1 MNKRLLLLVLLG
13 VLAFADTPAARIP
26 YFKLVRDV
34 KVNAGS
40 KLSYVIL
47 DEQVWRG
54 AQPDLRDLRLFNAE
68 NEIPFVLHEERSHS
82 STAHEA
88 VRILNKGVVGG
99 KTQMVLDLSLPEYDH
114 VELTVDAKNY
124 IAKVTAEGANDAN
137 ATQWARLTEA
147 TFFDLFSER
156 LGDNTTIKF
165 ETPSTFRYLR
175 LTFTG
180 PVKPGDVV
188 SAHHALLRTDK
199 ADYAKLSVTPQVTQE
214 GKRTVAAWKSDGKVP
229 LERVEFTIEPAQI
242 NFSRPVSVICD
253 GRNVANNE
261 ISRVRLNRQGRKI
274 ESEQLA
280 IDLDGARCKE
290 FRVEVENGDDRPLA
304 ISAITPML
312 LERRVYFDPNS
323 GAGLKL
329 YYGDEKLA
337 APNYDFAKFFSTSD
351 EADATRSELAAEM
364 ANAAFAGRPDDRPWT
379 ERNAGVMWAAMILAV
394 AGLGFWALR
403 GFKQ

>member
-1 MNKRLLLLVLLG
+1 MNKRLWFVLLLCVF
-13 VLAFADTPAARIP
+13 AFADTPTARIP
-26 YFKLVRDV
+26 YFKFVRDV
-34 KVNAGS
+34 KVNGGG

-54 AQPDLRDLRLFNAE
+54 TQADLRDLRVYNGDTE
-68 NEIPFVLHEERSHS
+68 VPFVLHEERSHS
-82 STAHEA
+82 TTAHEA

-99 KTQMVLDLSLPEYDH
+99 KTQLVLDMSLPEYDH
-114 VELTVDAKNY
+114 VELMIDAKNY

-137 ATQWARLTEA
+137 APQWAKLAEA
-147 TFFDLFSER
+147 TFFDLSSER

-165 ETPSTFRYLR
+165 ETPATFRYLR

-199 ADYAKLSVTPQVTQE
+199 ADYAKLSVTPQITQE
-214 GKRTVAAWKSDGKVP
+214 GKRTVATWKSDGKVP
-229 LERVEFTIEPAQI
+229 LERVEFTIDSAQI
-242 NFSRPVSVICD
+242 NFSRPVNIICD
-253 GRNVANNE
+253 GRNIASSE
-261 ISRVRLNRQGRKI
+261 ITRVRLNRQGRKI

-280 IDLDGARCKE
+280 IDLDGARCKDY
-290 FRVEVENGDDRPLA
+290 RVEIDNGDDRPLA
-304 ISAITPML
+304 ISAITPLL
-312 LERRVYFDPNS
+312 LERRVYFEPKS
-323 GAGLKL
+323 GANLKL

-337 APNYDFAKFFSTSD
+337 APNYDFAKFFAPAD
-351 EADATRSELAAEM
+351 EEGATRSELGAE
-364 ANAAFAGRPDDRPWT
+364 ALNAAFTGRPDERPWT

-394 AGLGFWALR
+394 AGLGFWALK